1 MAPGDTTVGST
12 LVQWADRA
20 ATKLA
25 WSTDAARRLQF
36 VLRFAQGTGL
46 RISELVSA
54 RVRDIKIEHRSQRW
68 LIVRG
73 KGNKRALVALPP
85 IAWRVLTEE
94 MHRRGYGKRFNTWPG
109 STPLITAFATSE
121 QQEVNKAKGVSSGR
135 LWAILRKFFDQVADR
150 IDTSKP
156 QFATKLR
163 SATPHWLRHTH
174 ASPNSSSL
182 KGWKNSEG
190 LGLDPHLRWMTGIC

>member
-1 MAPGDTTVGST
+1 MKNVRAGGETRTEFVTLSDRAYTTREWAF

-36 VLRFAQGTGL
+36 VLRFAQATGL

-54 RVRDIKIEHRSQRW
+54 RVRDIKIEQRSQRW

-94 MHRRGYGKRFNTWPG
+94 MHRRGYGKR
-109 STPLITAFATSE
+109 
-121 QQEVNKAKGVSSGR
+121 VS
-135 LWAILRKFFDQVADR
+135 I
-150 IDTSKP
+150 
-156 QFATKLR
+156 
-163 SATPHWLRHTH
+163 
-174 ASPNSSSL
+174 
-182 KGWKNSEG
+182 
-190 LGLDPHLRWMTGIC
+190 